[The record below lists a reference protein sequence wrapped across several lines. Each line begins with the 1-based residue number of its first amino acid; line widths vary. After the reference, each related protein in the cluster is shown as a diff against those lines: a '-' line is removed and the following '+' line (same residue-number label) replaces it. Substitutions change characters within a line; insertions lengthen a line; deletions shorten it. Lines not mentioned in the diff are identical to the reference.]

1 MVLAVSAS
9 LDLEDSVFFP
19 FPVVWSVVT
28 GSGLLMVKRGDKSLI
43 SPKINVAW
51 KQTHLMTS

>member
-1 MVLAVSAS
+1 MVFAESAS
-9 LDLEDSVFFP
+9 LNLEDSVFFI

-28 GSGLLMVKRGDKSLI
+28 GSGPLMVKRGDKSLI

-51 KQTHLMTS
+51 KQTRLMTS